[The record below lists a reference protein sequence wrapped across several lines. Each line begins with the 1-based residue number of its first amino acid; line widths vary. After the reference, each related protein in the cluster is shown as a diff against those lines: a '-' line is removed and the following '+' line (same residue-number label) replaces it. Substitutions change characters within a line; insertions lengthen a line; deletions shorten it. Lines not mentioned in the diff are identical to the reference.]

1 MRNLVKNMSRIGKKP
16 VKVPEGVTITISG
29 QTVSA
34 VGPKGNLNLK
44 VRPEIKITTNNSHVL
59 VERVAE
65 TPKAKALHG
74 LTRTLVENL
83 IMGVDKGWN
92 KGLELVG
99 VGYKAALEGTT
110 LVLNVG
116 FSHQVKFPAPE
127 GITFEVLENTKINV
141 RGIDKQLVGETAA
154 QIRRIK
160 PPEPYKGKGIRYI
173 GEAVRKKAGKAAK
186 ATLGGA
192 GATGG
197 AK

>member
-1 MRNLVKNMSRIGKKP
+1 MSRIGKKP
-16 VKVPEGVTITISG
+16 IKISEGLIVTVNK
-29 QTVSA
+29 QDVTV
-34 VGPKGNLNLK
+34 VGPKGTLNATF
-44 VRPEIKITTNNSHVL
+44 RPEVAIKLEGNNIL

-65 TPKAKALHG
+65 TPKAKSLHG
-74 LTRTLVENL
+74 LSRTLVENMVL
-83 IMGVDKGWN
+83 GVSQGWN

-99 VGYKAALEGTT
+99 VGYRVAQEGSN

-127 GITFEVLENTKINV
+127 GINFEVLDNTKINV

-154 QIRRIK
+154 KIRRVR

-173 GEAVRKKAGKAAK
+173 GEVIRKKAGKTAK
-186 ATLGGA
+186 TAGTAT
-192 GATGG
+192 

>member
-1 MRNLVKNMSRIGKKP
+1 MSRIGKKP
-16 VKVPEGVTITISG
+16 VKIPEGVTITVSD

-34 VGPKGNLNLK
+34 VGPKGNLVLK
-44 VRPEIKITTNNSHVL
+44 VRPEIAVKIEGTHVL

-92 KGLELVG
+92 KGLELIG
-99 VGYKAALEGTT
+99 VGYRAGLEGTT

-116 FSHQVKFPAPE
+116 FSHQVKFPAPQ

-186 ATLGGA
+186 AAT
-192 GATGG
+192 ATGG

>member
-1 MRNLVKNMSRIGKKP
+1 MSRIGKKP
-16 VKVPEGVTITISG
+16 VKVPEGVTVTVSE

-34 VGPKGNLNLK
+34 VGPKGNLVLK
-44 VRPEIKITTNNSHVL
+44 VRPEIEIKISNNKIL

-83 IMGVDKGWN
+83 VMGVDKGWN

-99 VGYKAALEGTT
+99 VGYRAALEGTT

-127 GITFEVLENTKINV
+127 GITFELLENNRINI

-154 QIRRIK
+154 RVRRIK

-173 GEAVRKKAGKAAK
+173 GEVVRKKAGKAAK
-186 ATLGGA
+186 TLGGPTTA
-192 GATGG
+192 GGG